1 MLPKVRDGQP
11 AQQFDG
17 SQVDGHRPFP
27 SFPPRVGPDAERK
40 LESDAGV
47 VHQHVEPPVCVYD
60 LAKHTF
66 ARGRLGQVGL
76 EGAGVVPERFGQ
88 GFGLRTTVIVMCGYG
103 RPRGSQPFG
112 ERLPDASARPGDQ
125 DCLPC
130 QIDVH

>member
-1 MLPKVRDGQP
+1 MPR
-11 AQQFDG
+11 G
-17 SQVDGHRPFP
+17 SF
-27 SFPPRVGPDAERK
+27 
-40 LESDAGV
+40 ESDAGV

-60 LAKHTF
+60 FAKQTF

-112 ERLPDASARPGDQ
+112 ERLPDARLAPVTRIVFPVRSM
-125 DCLPC
+125 C
-130 QIDVH
+130 IDAPFLHVEPV